1 VSTIQEDS
9 YDVADSAKHPW
20 RDAAINAEFDS
31 GEHETTEAAARSHVI
46 VRLAR
51 MALGSAI
58 LLLGVVAMVGPGPGI
73 LIVAVGLAI
82 LARDV
87 AWADRLLQ
95 RVRRRMPTDSDGR
108 VPRSSI
114 ITMSVVTLATVLAS
128 VWWFVR

>member
-1 VSTIQEDS
+1 MSTIHEDS
-9 YDVADSAKHPW
+9 RDIAASAKHPW
-20 RDAAINAEFDS
+20 HDAAIDAEFDS
-31 GEHETTEAAARSHVI
+31 GKHEATEAAARSHVI

-51 MALGSAI
+51 MALGSVI
-58 LLLGVVAMVGPGPGI
+58 FLLGIAAMIGPGPGI

-95 RVRRRMPTDSDGR
+95 RVRKRIPTDSDGK

-128 VWWFVR
+128 VWWLVR